1 MVFPKFPILLNLPKF
16 TPFTFAL
23 CSFIFALSSLLFHL
37 CSFISLLTPLTTKRL
52 TNIVSRLCGLSL
64 FLLGGGGVFHKFGF

>member
-37 CSFISLLTPLTTKRL
+37 SPNPFNQQA
-52 TNIVSRLCGLSL
+52 TNNVC
-64 FLLGGGGVFHKFGF
+64 